1 MFFSLEIE
9 LLFHFELF
17 LGSDQGTNLK
27 ALCHIGSGSEPLTTS
42 NVTFAARAIASTLK
56 DLAFKMNIRLPSS
69 IVGNGVEIIGLIG
82 SPISS
87 LLLTKWNLWKCTFFS
102 NDVEG
107 PGRACAYGLGYICT
121 SLRMVEIYK
130 GLGRGRRS

>member
-17 LGSDQGTNLK
+17 LGFDQGTNLK

-56 DLAFKMNIRLPSS
+56 DLAFTMNI
-69 IVGNGVEIIGLIG
+69 
-82 SPISS
+82 
-87 LLLTKWNLWKCTFFS
+87 
-102 NDVEG
+102 
-107 PGRACAYGLGYICT
+107 
-121 SLRMVEIYK
+121 
-130 GLGRGRRS
+130 